1 MASCICRIVMEARD
15 PARNLYRSWR
25 IEAGRDLLG
34 DWTVRITFGRIGTEG
49 RTLLKLVAGE
59 EAARLVVRRALAR
72 RALAPKRTGVPY
84 RVVEQVVS

>member
-1 MASCICRIVMEARD
+1 MGKS
-15 PARNLYRSWR
+15 
-25 IEAGRDLLG
+25 
-34 DWTVRITFGRIGTEG
+34 
-49 RTLLKLVAGE
+49 TLLKLVAGE